1 MTRSDPTSVRDRT
14 ADRAVGAATRNSE
27 DLAMRH
33 TGSLIVV
40 VLAWSAFA
48 PEAWAAPAPADS
60 VAWAARLAAG
70 VAQLRSTIGLWNVTT
85 EFLDDS
91 GKVARA
97 TRGTYRFDWVIP
109 DRVVSGRSD
118 LPEMNQAAGILF
130 YVRET
135 KEEIEMVSVSSDGRL
150 WVMTGPVDGEVR
162 TTPDVATVGGG
173 TMRLRFTRAAVRP
186 DGFESR
192 MEYSLD
198 QGKTWAP
205 GNHQVFTRA
214 ASEG

>member
-1 MTRSDPTSVRDRT
+1 MTHAGSVI
-14 ADRAVGAATRNSE
+14 ALALVLLARAPDTQA
-27 DLAMRH
+27 
-33 TGSLIVV
+33 
-40 VLAWSAFA
+40 
-48 PEAWAAPAPADS
+48 APADS
-60 VAWAARLAAG
+60 SAQAIRLAAG
-70 VAQLRSTIGLWNVTT
+70 VAQLRSTVGLWNVTT

-97 TRGTYRFDWVIP
+97 ARGTYRFDWVIP
-109 DRVVSGRSD
+109 DRLVSGRSD
-118 LPEMNQAAGILF
+118 IPEMNQTAGILF
-130 YVRET
+130 YVRE
-135 KEEIEMVSVSSDGRL
+135 KKAEIEMVSVSSAGRL

-173 TMRLRFTRAAVRP
+173 TMRLRFTRSAIRR

-205 GNHQVFTRA
+205 GNRQVFTRA
-214 ASEG
+214 TSER